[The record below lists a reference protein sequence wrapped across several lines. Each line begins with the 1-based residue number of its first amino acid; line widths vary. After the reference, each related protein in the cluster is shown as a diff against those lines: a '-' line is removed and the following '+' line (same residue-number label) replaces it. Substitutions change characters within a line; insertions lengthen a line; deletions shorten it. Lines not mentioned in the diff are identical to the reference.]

1 MDGTEKLPPLII
13 DKAKKPRSFK
23 NGKMLPLPYKNNKK
37 AWMTSDVFE
46 EWLRKLDQGFAAQ
59 IRKVAMIVDSCLA
72 HPHTL
77 R

>member
-37 AWMTSDVFE
+37 ASDVFE

-59 IRKVAMIVDSCLA
+59 IRKVAMIVDSYLA

-77 R
+77 RS